1 MQEDKEKSG
10 VYAEPK
16 DGDNLANL
24 TGKFPAPPDTP
35 YAGGTYE
42 VDIVIPDQYPFKPP
56 KMNIVNK
63 IWHPNI
69 SSQTVS
75 SPPRSIPSS
84 PLLPV
89 AATSR
94 WLTTPPNREL
104 SASTP

>member
-24 TGKFPAPPDTP
+24 IGKFPAPPDTP

-75 SPPRSIPSS
+75 SARALS
-84 PLLPV
+84 PLLRCDLLRLRV
-89 AATSR
+89 DG
-94 WLTTPPNREL
+94 
-104 SASTP
+104 